1 MVVSWTSS
9 LPGALQALPEG
20 TRPAPSQAVSL
31 ARRLSSSRYAW
42 SRKKSGHFSSKGT
55 VARVHPRLG
64 NLFGK
69 VHDPGLKPE
78 GLVETVSN
86 LVEMVS
92 MAFSLTRLH
101 WSAPYVTGGDALLSR
116 LLAPRE
122 AAAHPLE
129 LPLEA
134 SI

>member
-1 MVVSWTSS
+1 MVVWTSS

-42 SRKKSGHFSSKGT
+42 SRKKSGHSSSKGT

-69 VHDPGLKPE
+69 VHAPGLKPE
-78 GLVETVSN
+78 GLVDTVST
-86 LVEMVS
+86 LVEMVPI
-92 MAFSLTRLH
+92 SLSFTPLH
-101 WSAPYVTGGDALLSR
+101 SSPPSAP
-116 LLAPRE
+116 
-122 AAAHPLE
+122 
-129 LPLEA
+129 
-134 SI
+134 